1 MLKNVIEKASEESS
15 PWPWYGLSDVL
26 DEEQVAEIRAMQFN
40 ERERMHGGKRSDN
53 TSVRQFVTENG
64 PPGLRRLVEELLSKE
79 VQEAIHKKI
88 YKYDGNYS
96 GLYVRMEVLNDK
108 DGFWLEPHCDIGE
121 KLISCLVYVNETD
134 EDENIGTDLYTD
146 MRGWFLCGSEDS
158 LLEPV
163 RTVPFIHNT
172 GYMFSQFDGNGN
184 KVHGLSKGKKIKV
197 ERRGLQINYVTF
209 ETPWRVYE

>member
-1 MLKNVIEKASEESS
+1 MLKSVIEKASSKQK

-26 DEEQVAEIRAMQFN
+26 DEEQVAEIRAMQFS

-53 TSVRQFVTENG
+53 TSVRRFVNEDG
-64 PPGLRRLVEELLSKE
+64 PSGLIRLVEELRSKE

-96 GLYVRMEVLNDK
+96 GLFVRVEVLNDK
-108 DGFWLEPHCDIGE
+108 DGFWLKPHCDIGE

-134 EDENIGTDLYTD
+134 EDENIGTDLYSNS
-146 MRGWFLCGSEDS
+146 GSTYS

>member
-1 MLKNVIEKASEESS
+1 MLKSVIEKASEESS

-26 DEEQVAEIRAMQFN
+26 DEEQVAEIRAMQFS
-40 ERERMHGGKRSDN
+40 ERERLHGGKRSDN
-53 TSVRQFVTENG
+53 TSVRRFVNEDG
-64 PPGLRRLVEELLSKE
+64 PSGLIRLVEELRSKE

-134 EDENIGTDLYTD
+134 EDENIGTDLYSNS
-146 MRGWFLCGSEDS
+146 GSTYS